1 MIALYILLGIFAL
14 LFLVLISSVTVLV
27 HIDDDAEVKVGFWF
41 LRFRVFPVKDKKAE
55 KKVKRSHKL
64 KENGY
69 IKKLIEQNG
78 IVGAVSELFS
88 VVKTVL
94 KKAGKA
100 ARHIRVKRCSLLVTA
115 ASDDAATTAVR
126 YGTLCATVFPALK
139 GLQSLVKWNDR
150 KTKVSVVSDFNSDKP
165 TLYLDAKLKL
175 RLCFIVGAAFGVMFE
190 LIKKKVSKTLK
201 SASKNTQLQKKQ

>member
-1 MIALYILLGIFAL
+1 MIALYILLGILAL
-14 LFLVLISSVTVLV
+14 LFFILISSVTVLV
-27 HIDDDAEVKVGFWF
+27 HIDDDAEIKVGFWF
-41 LRFRVFPVKDKKAE
+41 LRFKVFPLKDKKAKNKAKE
-55 KKVKRSHKL
+55 SHKP
-64 KENGY
+64 KEDGY
-69 IKKLIEQNG
+69 IKKLIKQNG

-100 ARHIRVKRCSLLVTA
+100 ARHIRVRRCSLLVTA

-139 GLQSLVKWNDR
+139 GLQNLLKWNDR

-165 TLYLDAKLKL
+165 TLYLDLKVKL
-175 RLCFIVGAAFGVMFE
+175 RLCFIVSAAFGVVFA

-201 SASKNTQLQKKQ
+201 STSKNTQL